1 VNDDEER
8 LLASAAKAQAEA
20 ELGKPDCHFDPPGE
34 PLLSRRRLSP
44 GLYRK
49 NPVRYRFYRFTCGRD
64 ARLKRV
70 WGS

>member
-1 VNDDEER
+1 VSDEGER
-8 LLASAAKAQAEA
+8 ELASAAKAEAEA
-20 ELGKPDCHFDPPGE
+20 ELRKPVATLILPA
-34 PLLSRRRLSP
+34 SRFFP
-44 GLYRK
+44 AEDYHQDYYRK